1 MSHPQAHVKKNQ
13 QQVVKQEGDLSHM
26 NGMNGMPTDG
36 LAHGFG
42 MVQMPDNMAS
52 MGNDQN
58 QLSRSSS
65 VGQDAANRDR
75 RAMPGP
81 YNGDANINPQ
91 LANFSMPPTQNGLPM
106 YGASGAS
113 QPSGMVNDW
122 TQMFPHQPGA
132 HPTSVHQSYP
142 SPNHGQTPSEPRTV
156 PNLPPESDPELP
168 GAISTDVD
176 DRSLFFCREEM
187 QPQFQN
193 RYDVLANRVL
203 SFLQPPRATSAEQI
217 TGMNDF
223 FSATN
228 IRCFLENY
236 THFHV
241 HFSFLHI
248 PTFRIMNTYTGL
260 TAALCC
266 IGACYTN
273 SVPSS
278 QAREMVNCLQSSLE
292 RDCDLYVDGSAAM
305 QPGFGQLGLEQ
316 LQALV
321 LLQAMLVWNG
331 TPNQRECGLI
341 LFPVLATIA
350 KSAGLTRTNNAQTP
364 FSILHQPKP
373 SLPTISPEAFD
384 WEAWVYQEARIRVL
398 YMLYICDVAN
408 GLYFNVPPQ
417 FDAFSLHLPLPSD
430 DAAWDA
436 NDAEEAARAL
446 SLYGV
451 EATRFQNPDG
461 SQRSKQPELSSA
473 LRTLMHES
481 YQMLPGSTNLHGKF
495 ILIHAI
501 IAQLCQAR
509 MSGQLAIS
517 SDDSFQID
525 EIDWVATRSG
535 GLTDST
541 TTNDV
546 FSEHG
551 PIWTALDKFKANW
564 DMDMAIQFPP
574 ASYNPR
580 RYGFSRDGIHFYW
593 LANWMLHHN
602 STHELDVSADAR
614 FLRIIHLLKSV
625 KSWVMSDGASRGE
638 ELGSVGDIH
647 QQFGVA
653 DLTLD
658 MAKLF
663 TPLSATSDDLD
674 KFLTADV

>member
-1 MSHPQAHVKKNQ
+1 MTGHRCFLIS
-13 QQVVKQEGDLSHM
+13 L
-26 NGMNGMPTDG
+26 
-36 LAHGFG
+36 
-42 MVQMPDNMAS
+42 
-52 MGNDQN
+52 
-58 QLSRSSS
+58 
-65 VGQDAANRDR
+65 
-75 RAMPGP
+75 
-81 YNGDANINPQ
+81 
-91 LANFSMPPTQNGLPM
+91 
-106 YGASGAS
+106 
-113 QPSGMVNDW
+113 
-122 TQMFPHQPGA
+122 
-132 HPTSVHQSYP
+132 
-142 SPNHGQTPSEPRTV
+142 TPSEPRTV

-193 RYDVLANRVL
+193 RYNVLADQVL
-203 SFLQPPRATSAEQI
+203 SFLQSPGATSAEQI

-273 SVPSS
+273 SVLSS
-278 QAREMVNCLQSSLE
+278 QIREVVDCLQSSLE
-292 RDCDLYVDGSAAM
+292 RDCDLYVNGHPVI
-305 QPGFGQLGLEQ
+305 QPGFSQLGLEQ

-321 LLQAMLVWNG
+321 LLQILLVWNG
-331 TPNQRECGLI
+331 TPAQRERGLI
-341 LFPVLATIA
+341 LFPVLATFA
-350 KSAGLTRTNNAQTP
+350 KSSGLTRTNDVQRP

-373 SLPTISPEAFD
+373 SLPTVSPEAFD
-384 WEAWVYQEARIRVL
+384 WKAWVYQEARIRVL

-408 GLYFNVPPQ
+408 GLYFNLPPE
-417 FDAFSLHLPLPSD
+417 FDAFSLNLPLPSD
-430 DAAWDA
+430 DAAWEA

-446 SLYGV
+446 SLYGI

-509 MSGQLAIS
+509 TSDQLAIPL
-517 SDDSFQID
+517 DESFQIT
-525 EIDWVATRSG
+525 ENDWVATRTC
-535 GLTDST
+535 GLTESPNN
-541 TTNDV
+541 NDMT
-546 FSEHG
+546 SKNG
-551 PIWTALDKFKANW
+551 PILTALDKFKANW

-602 STHELDVSADAR
+602 STPDLDVSGDAR

-647 QQFGVA
+647 QQFGAA

-663 TPLSATSDDLD
+663 SPLPATSDDLD
-674 KFLTADV
+674 KLIKANV